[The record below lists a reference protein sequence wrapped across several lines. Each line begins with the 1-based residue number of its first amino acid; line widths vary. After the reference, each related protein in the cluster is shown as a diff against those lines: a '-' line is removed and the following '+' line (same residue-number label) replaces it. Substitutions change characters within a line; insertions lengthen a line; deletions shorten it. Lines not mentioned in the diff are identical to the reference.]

1 MYFASPNTTDT
12 FLRKDSTTSKD
23 KGWLEPYSSTNI
35 DPLICLIGKA
45 LLNKRTCIGTSFSL
59 KPTGLILYR
68 DKLISEG
75 MDQGKTN

>member
-23 KGWLEPYSSTNI
+23 KGWLEPYSSTNV

-45 LLNKRTCIGTSFSL
+45 VL
-59 KPTGLILYR
+59 
-68 DKLISEG
+68 E
-75 MDQGKTN
+75 TNAPVLGHLFH